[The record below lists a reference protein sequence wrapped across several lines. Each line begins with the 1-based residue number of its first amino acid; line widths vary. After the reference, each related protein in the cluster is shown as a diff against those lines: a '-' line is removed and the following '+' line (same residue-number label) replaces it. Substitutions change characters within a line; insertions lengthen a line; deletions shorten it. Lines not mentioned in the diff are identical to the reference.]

1 MEAQARDEGA
11 SMSSAAWIEELQWLA
26 VRFSGYG
33 ICPDAASLTLAQAWG
48 VLVFLRRMTGDV
60 DA

>member
-1 MEAQARDEGA
+1 
-11 SMSSAAWIEELQWLA
+11 MSSAAWIEELQWLA